1 MKTLLTFVY
10 GIFLIIIGVSLI
22 LKSIYQIQNENYIY
36 IFFIII
42 GAWVGLDGVDK
53 LNKSTLWVNYMNAK

>member
-53 LNKSTLWVNYMNAK
+53 LNKSTL